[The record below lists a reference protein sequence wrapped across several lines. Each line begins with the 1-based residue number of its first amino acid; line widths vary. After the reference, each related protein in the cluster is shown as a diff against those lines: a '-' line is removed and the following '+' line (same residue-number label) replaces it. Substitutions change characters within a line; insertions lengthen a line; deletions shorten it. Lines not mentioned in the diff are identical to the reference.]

1 MIQRIQSLCLFF
13 SGISSLVIIYSAPI
27 FEMDG
32 IFLTLNTED
41 YQYAKISLLGSAII
55 SIYTI
60 FQFKNRKKQS
70 ILTKLARLLILTCI
84 VLIFLKIEENMN
96 VAFGFYFLLI
106 PFLTLLMAGYFI
118 RKDEKLV
125 KSADRI
131 R

>member
-32 IFLTLNTED
+32 IFFTLNTED
-41 YQYAKISLLGSAII
+41 YQYANISLLGSAII

-84 VLIFLKIEENMN
+84 VLIFFKIEESMN
-96 VAFGFYFLLI
+96 VAFGFYLLLI
-106 PFLTLLMAGYFI
+106 PFLTL
-118 RKDEKLV
+118 
-125 KSADRI
+125 
-131 R
+131 